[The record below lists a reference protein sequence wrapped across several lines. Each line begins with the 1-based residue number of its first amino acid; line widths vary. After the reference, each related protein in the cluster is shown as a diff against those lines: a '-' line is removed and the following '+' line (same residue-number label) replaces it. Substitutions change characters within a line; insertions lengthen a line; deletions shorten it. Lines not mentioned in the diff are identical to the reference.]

1 MEIANDLNYDLNTQT
16 VTGKLEKG
24 KIQVIV
30 LDGIGGKVKSIDARH
45 HGDIVIKTVNGK
57 LKQITR
63 EESELW

>member
-1 MEIANDLNYDLNTQT
+1 MEIANDLNYDLNTKL
-16 VTGKLEKG
+16 VTEKLEEG

-30 LDGIGGKVKSIDARH
+30 LDGISGKVKKIEARH